1 MAYIGDDLFDSSILN
16 KVGYPFCPADACFD
30 VKKICGIKNVMT
42 NRGGCNVVMEL
53 VDVLLDRK
61 LVPDASMD
69 KIEELDKKEK
79 F

>member
-1 MAYIGDDLFDSSILN
+1 
-16 KVGYPFCPADACFD
+16 
-30 VKKICGIKNVMT
+30 
-42 NRGGCNVVMEL
+42 MEL